1 MSFQMADKPDARTLH
16 QLRLMATKLQN
27 DPTTMAWIIGTYQK
41 QEHLSWDKIS
51 SVLKT
56 TEDVVV
62 KLALC
67 KRPNTDSSDFGRQ
80 VTQLAQYTNTD
91 LVLLVNMI
99 RHVESVAVLSSR
111 ASTSDMAG
119 QKSVQLGFS
128 AARDKSVSSS
138 TDENADKTGE
148 EGDVADE

>member
-1 MSFQMADKPDARTLH
+1 MSLKMADKPDARTLH
-16 QLRLMATKLQN
+16 QLMLMATKLQN

-67 KRPNTDSSDFGRQ
+67 KRPATDSSDFGQQ
-80 VTQLAQYTNTD
+80 VTQLAQYTNID
-91 LVLLVNMI
+91 LVLLINMI
-99 RHVESVAVLSSR
+99 RHVESVTVLSSR
-111 ASTSDMAG
+111 TSTSDVAG
-119 QKSVQLGFS
+119 QTSAQLGFS

-138 TDENADKTGE
+138 TDEDSDETGE
-148 EGDVADE
+148 AGDVADK

>member
-1 MSFQMADKPDARTLH
+1 MSLQMADKPDARTLH

-67 KRPNTDSSDFGRQ
+67 KRPDADSSDFGQQ
-80 VTQLAQYTNTD
+80 VTQLAQYTNID
-91 LVLLVNMI
+91 LVLLINMI

-119 QKSVQLGFS
+119 QTSAQLGFS

-138 TDENADKTGE
+138 TDEDADKTGE